1 MINVTVR
8 TNDTATRSPAEV
20 KRLLRDIGYALRL
33 SQGIKLE
40 MLATREK
47 SAPLVTHAPGKIV
60 ATCAA

>member
-8 TNDTATRSPAEV
+8 TNETATRSPAEV

-40 MLATREK
+40 MLAAREK
-47 SAPLVTHAPGKIV
+47 SVRVETKAPGKIV